1 VKHRIWRGCSVA
13 ATLCALVGALAAPA
27 AEGSATA
34 PLIAYPTVDSGM
46 IEAET
51 EAAMQRADAI
61 LAEMVAPKGER
72 TFDDTMRPL
81 SDVANLLGQAFGKY
95 SFLGYVAPDSALR
108 DVARAREEVLNKYS
122 VDLGFREDIYDAVK
136 AYAGTDEAKRLEGER
151 ARYLAFTLRDYR
163 RNGFEESKETRAK
176 IQEQQKRLVELGL
189 EFEKNLAEWKD
200 GIELPPDRTAGL
212 PESYLARLEKK
223 ENGNYWVSLDYP
235 DYFPF
240 LENAADAQLRRELM
254 VKAWNQGYPRNVEL
268 LEEAIAIRDEMGKLL
283 GYESWAHY
291 RLETRMAKDPGTAL
305 GFLKDL
311 QQKVRPK
318 FEADLARM
326 QESYDDPDGIDYW
339 DWRYYHTQQLK
350 NEFRVDAL
358 KVAEYFPLE
367 RVLEGM
373 FDITQEMFGL
383 RYVEIE
389 HPEVWH
395 PDVKLFE
402 VYDVKTGEFIGHFY
416 TDLFPRD
423 GKFGHAAAFPLRG
436 SGVFGGKRQ
445 PPISAIVAN
454 FTKPTETTPSLL
466 THDEV
471 ETLFHEFGHILHQ
484 TLTRAETYRFAG
496 AETEQDFVEAPS
508 QNLEHWIW
516 EPEVL
521 DRFAAHYETGEK
533 IPREMLDGMIA
544 AKHLNSGIETLRQIF
559 YASLDMAYSDRGAK
573 KNTTEILD
581 ELHSLC
587 GFPNI
592 EGTHFQA
599 GFGHLFGYDAAYYGY
614 LWSKVYGDDMYTAF
628 AEGGILNP
636 EIGMRYRRE
645 IYEKG
650 GTVDG
655 IDLVRSFLG
664 REPNADAFLA
674 DLGLTPERAGGQ
686 SEAPAAVRK

>member
-1 VKHRIWRGCSVA
+1 VKHRIW
-13 ATLCALVGALAAPA
+13 TLCALVTALGAPS
-27 AEGSATA
+27 AEGSTTA
-34 PLIAYPTVDSGM
+34 PLIAYPTVSSGM
-46 IEAET
+46 IESET
-51 EAAMQRADAI
+51 EAAMKRADAI
-61 LAEMVAPKGER
+61 LADMLSRKGER
-72 TFDDTMRPL
+72 SFDDTMRPL
-81 SDVANLLGQAFGKY
+81 SDVQNVLGQAFGKF
-95 SFLGYVAPDSALR
+95 SFLGYVSPDSTLR
-108 DVARAREEVLNKYS
+108 EVARAREEVLNKYA

-136 AYAGTDEAKRLEGER
+136 AFPGTSEAKQLQGER
-151 ARYLAFTLRDYR
+151 ARYLEFTLRDYR
-163 RNGFEESKETRAK
+163 RNGFEESKETRDK
-176 IQEQQKRLVELGL
+176 IKERQKRLVELGL

-200 GIELPPDRTAGL
+200 GIEVPPDRTAGL
-212 PESYLARLEKK
+212 PESYLARLEKT
-223 ENGNYWVSLDYP
+223 EDGNYKVSLDYP
-235 DYFPF
+235 EYFPF
-240 LENAADAQLRRELM
+240 IENSAEAQLRRDLM

-268 LEEAIAIRDEMGKLL
+268 LEEAIAVRDEMGKLL
-283 GYESWAHY
+283 GYPSWAHY
-291 RLETRMAKDPGTAL
+291 RLETRMAKDPETAL
-305 GFLKDL
+305 AFLKDL

-318 FEADLARM
+318 FEADLAKI
-326 QESYDDPDGIDYW
+326 QATYDDPDGIDYW

-350 NEFRVDAL
+350 NEYRVDAL
-358 KVAEYFPLE
+358 AVAEYFPLQ
-367 RVLEGM
+367 RVLDGM
-373 FDITQEMFGL
+373 FAITQDMFGL
-383 RYVEIE
+383 RYAEVKNA
-389 HPEVWH
+389 EVWH

-402 VYDVKTGEFIGHFY
+402 VYDVKTDEFIGHFY

-436 SGVFGGKRQ
+436 GGVFGGKRQ

-454 FTKPTETTPSLL
+454 FTKPTEDAPSLL

-484 TLTRAETYRFAG
+484 TLTRAETPRFAG

-521 DRFAAHYETGEK
+521 NRFAAHYKTGEK

-559 YASLDMAYSDRGAK
+559 YGSLDMAYSDKGAK

-581 ELHSLC
+581 EMHPIC

-592 EGTHFQA
+592 KGTHFQA

-628 AEGGILNP
+628 SSGGILNP
-636 EIGMRYRRE
+636 EIGMRYRKE

-650 GTVDG
+650 GTEDG
-655 IDLVRSFLG
+655 IELVRSFLG
-664 REPNADAFLA
+664 REPNSDAFLA

-686 SEAPAAVRK
+686 SQAPAAVQK